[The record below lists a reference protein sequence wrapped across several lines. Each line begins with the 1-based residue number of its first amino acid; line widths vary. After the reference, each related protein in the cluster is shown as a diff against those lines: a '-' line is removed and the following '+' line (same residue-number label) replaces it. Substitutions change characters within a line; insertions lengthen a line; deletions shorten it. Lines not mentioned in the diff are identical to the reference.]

1 MKQVTLRDIAS
12 RIGVSINTVSLAL
25 KDSDRVAPDTRR
37 KIRLCAQELGY
48 IPNAAA
54 QTLVTRRS
62 GLIGVALGT
71 RSDFRD
77 DMFLGMVEQAR
88 HFGYDVMVSSETDD
102 PVQIVRA
109 FQKRLTEGV
118 VVLLSE
124 EKAVLLAEHVRST
137 RIPHVFILGE
147 RPRTNIRGPWVAV
160 DNYMGAYQ
168 AVSHLVQS
176 GHHAIG
182 YLAGSSAIHSGKTQG
197 VYQAFADHGLT
208 WRHEWVFASEHS
220 VLGGREAG
228 RAFLDLPQHDRPTAV
243 FARTDHLAMGFIAA
257 VTEQGVRVPH
267 DVSVIGYDGI
277 EAGQLMNP
285 SLTTMV
291 YPARQI
297 GARAMDALH
306 DIIEGNPGPT
316 ALLIAP
322 SVHRGETVLT
332 KR

>member
-176 GHHAIG
+176 GIPRGVDTGICLCRDRRVRGGSPGKFGGALYERVTVSLPRSHHHHCG
-182 YLAGSSAIHSGKTQG
+182 
-197 VYQAFADHGLT
+197 
-208 WRHEWVFASEHS
+208 
-220 VLGGREAG
+220 
-228 RAFLDLPQHDRPTAV
+228 
-243 FARTDHLAMGFIAA
+243 
-257 VTEQGVRVPH
+257 
-267 DVSVIGYDGI
+267 
-277 EAGQLMNP
+277 
-285 SLTTMV
+285 
-291 YPARQI
+291 
-297 GARAMDALH
+297 
-306 DIIEGNPGPT
+306 
-316 ALLIAP
+316 
-322 SVHRGETVLT
+322 
-332 KR
+332 